1 MIKITVYYKDGHA
14 EYLEV
19 KARFAGDVMET
30 IAQDDDVAFMRW
42 E

>member
-1 MIKITVYYKDGHA
+1 MIKITVYYKDGHM

-19 KARFAGDVMET
+19 KTRFAGDVMET
-30 IAQDDDVAFMRW
+30 IAMQDDVAYMTW